1 MSGEDR
7 LQHRG
12 SMTNSLAAPSRSVTA
27 TVLNK
32 VPEITLLFWIVKIC
46 STTVGETGADF
57 FTDTL
62 GFGLG
67 GTSIIAVVVLAVAL
81 TAQIAS
87 RRYIPW
93 LYWVNV
99 VIISVAGTLFSDNLV
114 DGLGVPLWL
123 TTLIFAVGMTAAF
136 VAWYGS
142 ERTLSIHTI
151 VTRRRE
157 GFYWFTILMA
167 FALGTAAGDWFSE
180 GIGLGYLPATLV
192 FAGAIGVVAV
202 ARFGFK
208 ASDVL
213 TFWIAYV
220 LTRPL
225 GASIGD
231 LLTQAPADGGLGLGT
246 AVVSNTFLAIIVGG
260 IIAFTIQQRRTD
272 RRAVPETA
280 ASPA

>member
-1 MSGEDR
+1 M
-7 LQHRG
+7 
-12 SMTNSLAAPSRSVTA
+12 TA

-32 VPEITLLFWIVKIC
+32 VPQITLLFWIVKIC

-57 FTDTL
+57 FSETL
-62 GFGLG
+62 GLGLI
-67 GTSIIAVVVLAVAL
+67 GTTVIAAVVLAIAL
-81 TAQIAS
+81 AAQIAA

-99 VIISVAGTLFSDNLV
+99 VIISVAGTLSSDNLV
-114 DGLGVPLWL
+114 DGLGMPLWL
-123 TTLIFAVGMTAAF
+123 TTTIFAVGMIAAF
-136 VAWYGS
+136 VAWYAS

-167 FALGTAAGDWFSE
+167 FALGTSAGDWFSE
-180 GIGLGYLPATLV
+180 GIGLGYLPSMLV
-192 FAGAIGVVAV
+192 FAAAIGVVAV

-208 ASDVL
+208 AGDVL

-220 LTRPL
+220 LSRPL

-231 LLTQAPADGGLGLGT
+231 WLTQSPAGGGLGLGT
-246 AVVSNTFLAIIVGG
+246 AVVSDAFLLIIIGG
-260 IIAFTIQQRRTD
+260 VVAFTIQQRRSD
-272 RRAVPETA
+272 RQARAGIEPA
-280 ASPA
+280 AA